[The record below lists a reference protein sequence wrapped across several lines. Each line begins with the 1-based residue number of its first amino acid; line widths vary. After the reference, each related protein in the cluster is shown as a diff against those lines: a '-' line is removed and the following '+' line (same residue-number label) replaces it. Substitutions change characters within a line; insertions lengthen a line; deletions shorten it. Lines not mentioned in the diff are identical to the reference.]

1 MELDEFRCE
10 MESYRR
16 QADEEANRRKDSV
29 LVERR
34 LLQLYGRFDA
44 SERLM
49 ANQIFSE
56 WTHSQDETTRFDA
69 LVMIRHFKIATALP
83 ALRQLAERLSGER
96 TPGAPF
102 ELEWVERI
110 MTEITS
116 ASPA

>member
-49 ANQIFSE
+49 AR
-56 WTHSQDETTRFDA
+56 TY
-69 LVMIRHFKIATALP
+69 LKI
-83 ALRQLAERLSGER
+83 
-96 TPGAPF
+96 
-102 ELEWVERI
+102 V
-110 MTEITS
+110 
-116 ASPA
+116 